1 VSVADRQ
8 TSLKEAA
15 ALVGDGDRIG
25 FGGSWGLA
33 RRPVGF
39 VRELIRQG
47 RRDLHVHGILSGID
61 ADLLIAAGAAA
72 STTSSY
78 VGFDEFGQAPHFQK
92 AASAGDIEINE
103 YSEWLIT
110 AGYRAANMGL
120 PYIPWI
126 SSRHNDIGPALGLK
140 EIECPF
146 TGTSLLA
153 VRAIEIDV
161 AVIQATRADRKGNT
175 EFSLPIDHMYDVD
188 AMLAHCAKTV
198 IVCAE
203 EVGEI
208 DRNRTQLVG
217 REVDAVV
224 EMPGGGW
231 PGSMSPLYGVD
242 RAHMTDV
249 YLPAAKEGRF
259 DGYLDEYVYD
269 ESGVS

>member
-1 VSVADRQ
+1 MSV
-8 TSLKEAA
+8 KEAA
-15 ALVGDGDRIG
+15 SLVGDGDRIG

-39 VRELIRQG
+39 VRELIRQQRKG
-47 RRDLHVHGILSGID
+47 LQVHGVLSGID
-61 ADLLIAAGAAA
+61 ADLLIAAGAVA

-92 AASAGDIEINE
+92 AASADEIEIRE

-110 AGYRAANMGL
+110 AGYRATNMGL

-126 SSRHNDIGPALGLK
+126 SSRRNDIGPALGLK

-153 VRAIEIDV
+153 VRAIALDV
-161 AVIQATRADRKGNT
+161 AVIQAVRCDQKGNT
-175 EFSLPIDHMYDVD
+175 EFSIPIDHMYDVD
-188 AMLAHCAKTV
+188 AMLAHSAKTV

-203 EVGEI
+203 EIGEI
-208 DRNRTQLVG
+208 DQNRTQLVG

-224 EMPGGGW
+224 EMPSGGW

-249 YLPAAKEGRF
+249 YLPAAREGRF
-259 DGYLDEYVYD
+259 DGYLDEFVFG
-269 ESGVS
+269 EGGVR